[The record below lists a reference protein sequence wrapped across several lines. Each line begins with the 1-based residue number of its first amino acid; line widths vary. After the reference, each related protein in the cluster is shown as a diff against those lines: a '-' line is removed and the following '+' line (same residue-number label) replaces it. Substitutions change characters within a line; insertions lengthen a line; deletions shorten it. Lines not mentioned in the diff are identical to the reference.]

1 MSKAFHTVEPDS
13 SIPTESSS
21 HIDEQV
27 DLQGSVEQ
35 GKKVTTE
42 KEGTTKKLRW
52 KFHKSEGWIWRR
64 RFRSLP

>member
-1 MSKAFHTVEPDS
+1 MVHKKQMPFMSKAFHTVEPDS

-35 GKKVTTE
+35 GKEVANE
-42 KEGTTKKLRW
+42 KRVQPKT
-52 KFHKSEGWIWRR
+52 
-64 RFRSLP
+64 